1 MRALRGE
8 GRPED
13 APEQGEEGDR
23 HPGAQICAD
32 GEQHLKKISSDQSVS
47 RKTRSGLRRRVM
59 SRPTTAAPIMAMVRM
74 ATISPGW
81 FSGVL
86 ISIISK

>member
-1 MRALRGE
+1 
-8 GRPED
+8 
-13 APEQGEEGDR
+13 
-23 HPGAQICAD
+23 
-32 GEQHLKKISSDQSVS
+32 
-47 RKTRSGLRRRVM
+47 M